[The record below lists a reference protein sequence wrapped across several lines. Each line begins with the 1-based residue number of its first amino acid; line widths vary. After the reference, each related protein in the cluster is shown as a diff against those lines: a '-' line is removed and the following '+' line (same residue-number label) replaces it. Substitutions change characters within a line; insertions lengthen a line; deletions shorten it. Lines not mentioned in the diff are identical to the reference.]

1 MTKEQIYASLDA
13 MLANPKAKTFLNHLV
28 RAYMPTNITK
38 VLERPKGFFK
48 SVLTNV
54 ELISSQELTK
64 ALESTVFQMEMK
76 ESIAVSLDAKTS
88 EALTKIIGSKQLGV
102 TGNETTTF
110 MTNSAY
116 EAFSEWV
123 ITKSL
128 KGDKHINWL
137 LGSIRRETLMARAE
151 NIKDTDVQN
160 KVAAFKKHNAVVKGT
175 TISLGETSDVLMKLK
190 AAMEANNN

>member
-28 RAYMPTNITK
+28 RAYMPTSITK
-38 VLERPKGFFK
+38 VLERPKGIFK
-48 SVLTNV
+48 CVLTNV
-54 ELISSQELTK
+54 ELISSQELAK

-88 EALTKIIGSKQLGV
+88 EALTKIIGNKQLAV

-151 NIKDTDVQN
+151 NINDKDVQA
-160 KVAAFKKHNAVVKGT
+160 KVAAFKKHNTVVKGT